1 MEQTKRGMHRRI
13 YPYTTEVLQYANER
27 EGQDPWIVKD
37 RSSAT
42 RNERQGFG
50 RAVVRTWVPGPWSPV
65 TSEEPELKVAE
76 FPGGHPDED
85 RIVEV
90 IPVKREDGSI
100 YIQLWVWDDDENS
113 GNPIV
118 FTDPT
123 KVRELAGLLLEIANR
138 MEER

>member
-27 EGQDPWIVKD
+27 EGETPWIVKD

-65 TSEEPELKVAE
+65 TSEVSGLKVAE
-76 FPGGHPDED
+76 FLGGHPDED

-90 IPVKREDGSI
+90 FPVKRKDGSI
-100 YIQLWVWDDDENS
+100 YIQLWVWTDGEV
-113 GNPIV
+113 GNPIA

-123 KVRELAGLLLEIANR
+123 TVRELAGVLLEIANR